1 MPPAFVVQVH
11 GPAPIEMENVTR
23 RFGNVVAVSDASLW
37 VGAGTILG
45 LIGPS
50 GAGKTTLVRMLTGML
65 APTSG
70 SLTVLGESPSRFRR
84 ETRERLGY
92 MPQQFHLYP
101 HLTTAENIAFCAT
114 LFGLFW
120 WRRRRRVREVLEL
133 MQLYDARHR
142 LAKDLSG
149 GQQRRLQLACALVHE
164 PEVLFVDEP
173 TAGLDPILR
182 QLVWDEFRRLRDAG
196 RTLFVTTQTVS
207 DAQYCD
213 GVAMLVRG
221 VLVAVGD
228 PEGLRREA
236 FGGERVDIRTE
247 GPATKS
253 VVEGIAGVRSVDQ
266 PARDRLVVTTDDAGA
281 VVPRITDALNMSGS
295 RVLSADKHEPTY
307 DEVFVELV
315 ERTGVHDAEEV
326 AS

>member
-1 MPPAFVVQVH
+1 
-11 GPAPIEMENVTR
+11 MENVTR
-23 RFGNVVAVSDASLW
+23 RFGGVVAVNDASLW
-37 VGAGTILG
+37 VGSGTILG

-50 GAGKTTLVRMLTGML
+50 GSGKTTMVRMLTGTL

-70 SLTVLGESPSRFRR
+70 RIAVLGETPATFHR

-101 HLTTAENIAFCAT
+101 HLTTAENVAFCAT

-120 WRRRRRVREVLEL
+120 WHRRRRVREVLEL
-133 MQLYDARHR
+133 VQLTDARNR

-149 GQQRRLQLACALVHE
+149 GQQRRLSLACALVHE

-173 TAGLDPILR
+173 TAGLDPLLR
-182 QLVWDEFRRLRDAG
+182 QTVWEEFARLRDAG

-213 GVAMLVRG
+213 GVAMLVKG
-221 VLVAVGD
+221 TLVAVGE
-228 PEGLRREA
+228 PEALRREA
-236 FGGERVDIRTE
+236 FGGELVDIRTE

-253 VVEGIAGVRSVDQ
+253 VVESIAGVRSVDQ
-266 PARDRLVVTTDDAGA
+266 RANDRLLVTTDDAGA

-295 RVLSADKHEPTY
+295 RVLSADKHEPSY

-315 ERTGVHDAEEV
+315 ERTGANEREEV

>member
-1 MPPAFVVQVH
+1 VH
-11 GPAPIEMENVTR
+11 ASGPAPIEMENVTR
-23 RFGNVVAVSDASLW
+23 RFGGVVAVNDASLW

-50 GAGKTTLVRMLTGML
+50 GSGKTTMVRMLTGTL
-65 APTSG
+65 APSSG
-70 SLTVLGESPSRFRR
+70 RVAVLGETPARFRR

-101 HLTTAENIAFCAT
+101 HLTTSENIAFCAT

-120 WRRRRRVREVLEL
+120 WHRRRRVREVLEL
-133 MQLYDARHR
+133 TQLYDARDR

-173 TAGLDPILR
+173 TAGLDPLLR
-182 QLVWDEFRRLRDAG
+182 QTVWDEFARLRAAG

-213 GVAMLVRG
+213 GVAMLVKG
-221 VLVAVGD
+221 TLVAVGE
-228 PEGLRREA
+228 PAALRREA
-236 FGGERVDIRTE
+236 FGGDILDIRTD
-247 GPATKS
+247 GPARRGAI
-253 VVEGIAGVRSVDQ
+253 EGIEGVRTVEQ
-266 PARDRLVVTTDDAGA
+266 PAKDRLLVTADDAGV
-281 VVPRITDALNMSGS
+281 VVPRITDALNASGS
-295 RVLSADKHEPTY
+295 RVLTADKHEPTF

-315 ERTGVHDAEEV
+315 ERSGAGEREEV

>member
-1 MPPAFVVQVH
+1 M
-11 GPAPIEMENVTR
+11 TR
-23 RFGNVVAVSDASLW
+23 RFGDVVAVNDASLW
-37 VGAGTILG
+37 VGAGTIVG

-50 GAGKTTLVRMLTGML
+50 GSGKTTMVRMLTGTL

-70 SLTVLGESPSRFRR
+70 RVAVLGETPAHFRR

-101 HLTTAENIAFCAT
+101 HLTTSENVAFCAT

-120 WRRRRRVREVLEL
+120 WHRRKRVREVLEL
-133 MQLYDARHR
+133 VQLTDARNR

-149 GQQRRLQLACALVHE
+149 GQQRRLSLACALVHE
-164 PEVLFVDEP
+164 PDVLFVDEP
-173 TAGLDPILR
+173 TAGLDPLLR
-182 QLVWDEFRRLRDAG
+182 QTVWDEFGRLRDAG

-213 GVAMLVRG
+213 GVAMLVKG
-221 VLVAVGD
+221 TLVAVGE
-228 PEGLRREA
+228 PAALKREV
-236 FGGERVDIRTE
+236 FGGELVDIRTE
-247 GPATKS
+247 GPAPKA
-253 VVEGIAGVRSVDQ
+253 VVESVQGVRAVQQ
-266 PARDRLVVTTDDAGA
+266 PAKDRLLVTTDDAGV
-281 VVPRITDALNMSGS
+281 VVPLITSALNTSGS
-295 RVLSADKHEPTY
+295 RVITADKHEPTY

-315 ERTGVHDAEEV
+315 ERTGAGEREEV